1 MTHLLITL
9 AHDPTVRPASTE
21 IAKHMQTRAVELYTA
36 FLDDSIALATHI
48 NHATISLIV
57 HDTSLLPEYT
67 RYTGEIEITNVP
79 NMSQA
84 TLAQE
89 VALALASGPVLLF
102 GGDMPHLP
110 LWRLRDTLTHLQN
123 GVDLVIG
130 SGEQGDWYL
139 IGLRMAHPA
148 LLRNL
153 PLSGAA
159 PDDLCIAAATHG
171 LRVEQLP
178 PWYTLR
184 TMSDLNR
191 LADDLRTMPHDVA
204 PQSRIFLTA
213 SETLSRAVGY

>member
-9 AHDPTVRPASTE
+9 AHDPTVRPISTE
-21 IAKHMQTRAVELYTA
+21 IAKRMQTQAIDLYTA
-36 FLDDSIALATHI
+36 FLDDSITLATHI
-48 NHATISLIV
+48 SHATINLLA
-57 HDTSLLPEYT
+57 HQESLLPEYS
-67 RYTGEIEITNVP
+67 RYSGEVGISNIP
-79 NMSQA
+79 NMNQA
-84 TLAQE
+84 TLAQQ
-89 VALALASGPVLLF
+89 VALALNTGPVLLF

-110 LWRLRDTLTHLQN
+110 LWRLRDTVTHLQS

-139 IGLRMAHPA
+139 IGLRSPHPA

-191 LADDLRTMPHDVA
+191 LADDLRTMPRDVA
-204 PQSRIFLTA
+204 PQTRIFLTT
-213 SETLSRAVGY
+213 SGLHSRVVGE